1 MNRMKQFLLIIFFS
15 VYSSVA
21 YCCSC
26 IGEATVRQELKRSD
40 VVFTGKVISKK
51 VIDTKS
57 PTDKLMQGL
66 KMYMAEYKL
75 QVSTV
80 FKGKIKQDTVTIIT
94 GVGGGDCGFNFEIG
108 NEYIVYSS
116 LKNKYYPQGNSV
128 SKFLY
133 TDICRRTRLA
143 TDTEEIKALSK
154 KCKNRKA
161 TSL

>member
-1 MNRMKQFLLIIFFS
+1 MNRVKHFFLIILFTFF
-15 VYSSVA
+15 SSVA

-26 IGEATVRQELKRSD
+26 IGEATVKQELKRSD

-51 VIDTKS
+51 IIDL
-57 PTDKLMQGL
+57 TDTLIPAMKIQ
-66 KMYMAEYKL
+66 KAEFKL

-116 LKNKYYPQGNSV
+116 FENKYYPQGNTV

-133 TDICRRTRLA
+133 TDICRLTRLA
-143 TDTEEIKALSK
+143 TDTAEIKALSK
-154 KCKNRKA
+154 KCKNKKA
-161 TSL
+161 TQ

>member
-1 MNRMKQFLLIIFFS
+1 MNRVKQFLLIIFLI

-26 IGEATVRQELKRSD
+26 IGEATLKQELKRSD

-51 VIDTKS
+51 VIDTRS
-57 PTDKLMQGL
+57 PTDTLMQGL
-66 KMYMAEYKL
+66 KMYVAEYKL
-75 QVSTV
+75 QVSSI
-80 FKGKIKQDTVTIIT
+80 FKGKVKQDTITIIT
-94 GVGGGDCGFNFEIG
+94 GVGSGDCGFNFEIG

-116 LKNKYYPQGNSV
+116 FENKYYPQGNTV

-143 TDTEEIKALSK
+143 TDTAEIKALSK
-154 KCKNRKA
+154 KCKNKKA
-161 TSL
+161 TQ